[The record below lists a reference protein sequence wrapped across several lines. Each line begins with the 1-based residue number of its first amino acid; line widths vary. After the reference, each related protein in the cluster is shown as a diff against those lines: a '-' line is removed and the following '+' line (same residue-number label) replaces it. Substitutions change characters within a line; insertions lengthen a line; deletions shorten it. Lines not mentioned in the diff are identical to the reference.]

1 MPIEWLRS
9 DAFDER
15 VDGVSLTATVQ
26 MEALLALE
34 QLAGSCPAAG
44 HWVADPSSL
53 ARQFAG

>member
-1 MPIEWLRS
+1 MLKWVKIIL
-9 DAFDER
+9 DER
-15 VDGVSLTATVQ
+15 VDGVSLTATGQ

-44 HWVADPSSL
+44 HWVAGPSSL

>member
-15 VDGVSLTATVQ
+15 VDGVSLTATGQ

-34 QLAGSCPAAG
+34 QLAGSCPVAG
-44 HWVADPSSL
+44 H
-53 ARQFAG
+53 